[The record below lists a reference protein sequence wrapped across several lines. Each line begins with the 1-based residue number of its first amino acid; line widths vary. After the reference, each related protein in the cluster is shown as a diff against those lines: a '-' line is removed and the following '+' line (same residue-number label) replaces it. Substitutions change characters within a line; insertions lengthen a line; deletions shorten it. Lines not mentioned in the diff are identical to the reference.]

1 MFSTKAQTLAL
12 SAALR
17 GIFSAGRLRTCLGK
31 GVVCTLSVHE
41 KPKKTVVKSPFVSQ
55 KNANFAT
62 VQHVEPLKK

>member
-41 KPKKTVVKSPFVSQ
+41 KHKKNCGKIALRLA
-55 KNANFAT
+55 K
-62 VQHVEPLKK
+62 EC